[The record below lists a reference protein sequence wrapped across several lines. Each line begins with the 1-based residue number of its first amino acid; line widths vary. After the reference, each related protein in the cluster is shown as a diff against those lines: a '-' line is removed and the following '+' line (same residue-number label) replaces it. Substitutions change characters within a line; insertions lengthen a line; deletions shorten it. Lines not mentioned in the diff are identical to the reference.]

1 MINLLLPIDRV
12 KDRNPWGSMGDE
24 PIRVAELFAG
34 VGGFRLGLEGVPDP
48 KWEGEHHPLEFGDTG
63 FKVIWS
69 NQWEPGSNR
78 QWASSVYTERFGEKG
93 HEGGDLHE
101 FTRTVEDTHQIPEVD
116 LLVGG
121 FPCQDY
127 SVARTKSGELGIE
140 GEKGKLWEPIWRI
153 ISRSHANQTQHRPKA
168 VLLENVPRLLNSP
181 ADARGLNFSVILKRL
196 LGMGYEVEWRVIHA
210 DDYGFPQQRSRVF
223 IMAYRTKGQTVQ
235 NLLNGPGHFGLS
247 GRAAKNLNPMQRWMF
262 GDHSGSTRED
272 WEVGPFARAFP
283 SEFKIVTDR
292 SEIPE
297 IGDLSHRS
305 SPFGSAGYAWRGE
318 TKDED
323 GNRKQWTKL
332 FRSWKAIP
340 VKEEPG
346 TISDIMVQRDEEGY
360 DDSYEVSESD
370 LHKWKYEKGA
380 KREFRIRK
388 SDLEKHPELAEIY
401 EKCKKS
407 KSQAVWDKHKA
418 DFEDKL
424 GTDGSYNYDEG
435 AIAFPDPTDR
445 PSRTVVTAEI
455 GRSAS
460 RMRHIIRHDDGTYR
474 TLFPIETERLNMFP
488 DDWTR
493 IDGIPDSKRG
503 FMMGNALVVGI
514 IERLRGPLRNLINSR
529 GLE

>member
-1 MINLLLPIDRV
+1 MLPIDRV

-34 VGGFRLGLEGVPDP
+34 VGGFRLGLEGAPS
-48 KWEGEHHPLEFGDTG
+48 KEWETDILKVEDTG

-78 QWASSVYTERFGEKG
+78 QWASRVYTERFGEEG
-93 HEGGDLHE
+93 HHDRDLHG
-101 FTRTVEDTHQIPEVD
+101 FTKTVKDTHQIPEVD

-127 SVARTKSGELGIE
+127 SVARTKSGELGID
-140 GEKGKLWEPIWRI
+140 GEKGKLWTPIWQI
-153 ISRSHANQTQHRPKA
+153 IRRSHVNQTQHRPKV

-181 ADARGLNFSVILKRL
+181 ADARGLNFSVMLKRL
-196 LGMGYEVEWRVIHA
+196 LKMDYEVEWRVIHA

-223 IMAYRTKGQTVQ
+223 ILAYATPNKW
-235 NLLNGPGHFGLS
+235 NGPTHFGLKGTHS
-247 GRAAKNLNPMQRWMF
+247 KYTGPMLQWMF
-262 GDHSGSTRED
+262 GVHSGRNQEH
-272 WEVGPFARAFP
+272 WEAGPFAEAFP
-283 SEFKIVTDR
+283 AEFEVVKEK

-297 IGDLSHRS
+297 IGDLSHRR
-305 SPFGSAGYAWRGE
+305 SPFGSAGYAWQGE
-318 TKDED
+318 IKDEE
-323 GNRKQWTKL
+323 GNRRQHVNL

-340 VKEEPG
+340 IKEEAG
-346 TISDIMVQRDEEGY
+346 TISEIMVQRDEGGY
-360 DDSYEVSESD
+360 DESYEVSESD
-370 LHKWKYEKGA
+370 LHKWEYEKGA

-418 DFEDKL
+418 DFEEKL

-460 RMRHIIRHDDGTYR
+460 RMRHIIEHDDGTHR